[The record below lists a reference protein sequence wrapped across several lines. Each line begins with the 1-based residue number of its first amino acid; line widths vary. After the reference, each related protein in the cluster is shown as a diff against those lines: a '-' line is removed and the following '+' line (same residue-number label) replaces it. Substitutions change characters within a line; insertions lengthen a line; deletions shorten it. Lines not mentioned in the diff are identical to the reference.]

1 MRKWMVRKESIV
13 IYFVAGEL
21 YRLSDL

>member
-1 MRKWMVRKESIV
+1 MVRKESIV